1 MAQWIE
7 PIYDRTQADVD
18 YAKSQLSLGNNG
30 TENKGC
36 FNITDIL
43 RIENNTRYLAD
54 KTNELFYFNNISTVH
69 SWSMS
74 SIPYFYHI
82 NRIINNVGILWEKY
96 SVPTGSVSLPPSLLR
111 YNHLNDLEK
120 NLYLLK
126 KHIDDMVGYFRE
138 CNTFECGEE

>member
-18 YAKSQLSLGNNG
+18 YAKSQLSLRNN
-30 TENKGC
+30 ENESKGC

-43 RIENNTRYLAD
+43 RIENNTRYLSD
-54 KTNELFYFNNISTVH
+54 KINELYYFNDISTVH
-69 SWSMS
+69 SWDMS
-74 SIPYFYHI
+74 SVPQFYHV
-82 NRIINNVGILWEKY
+82 NRIINNVGTLWEKY
-96 SVPTGSVSLPPSLLR
+96 AIPTGSLSLPPSLLR
-111 YNHLNDLEK
+111 YEHVNDLEK

-126 KHIDDMVGYFRE
+126 NHIDNMVGYFRE